1 MITIFDF
8 KHSTKS
14 IVTDYESILRKCG
27 LEDEVN
33 FMFSTRRDDIFLI
46 LYSQTSR
53 LAIRIFEKGVDFLT
67 DTDKEFFEKNLKT
80 EHHSEWTYKLTTP
93 VMSSLL
99 PFHMVPLNE
108 VIVVLQSFFNDTTEI
123 SLEYIETRPGEV
135 TLSIFTHD
143 NNKVTANGFIRF
155 KLFGPGIDL
164 TIRSFDSFVEAYS
177 RDSFDGK

>member
-14 IVTDYESILRKCG
+14 IVTDYEGILRKCG

-33 FMFSTRRDDIFLI
+33 FMFSTRGDDIFLI

-53 LAIRIFEKGVDFLT
+53 LVIRIFENGVDCLT
-67 DTDKEFFEKNLKT
+67 DTDKEFFEKNLKK
-80 EHHSEWTYKLTTP
+80 ERHSDRTYKLTTP
-93 VMSSLL
+93 VVSSLL

-108 VIVVLQSFFNDTTEI
+108 VIVVLQSFFNDKTEI
-123 SLEYIETRPGEV
+123 SLNYIENQPGEV
-135 TLSIFTHD
+135 TLSIFTKD
-143 NNKVTANGFIRF
+143 NNEVVVDGFIRF

-164 TIRSFDSFVEAYS
+164 TIKSFDSFVEAY
-177 RDSFDGK
+177 RYRCI